1 MARVK
6 TIQLEGEPQRELD
19 LADRVVLQAGDQ
31 PEVLIVQIAVGVAKL
46 RRVEDVERLST
57 ERGVHSF
64 GDGEIL
70 LHGEV
75 HGLVSRPMQ
84 KPTP

>member
-1 MARVK
+1 MARVHQ
-6 TIQLEGEPQRELD
+6 QLEGEAQRELD
-19 LADRVVLQAGDQ
+19 LSDRVVLQTGDQ
-31 PEVLIVQIAVGVAKL
+31 PEVLIVQIAVGVAEL
-46 RRVEDVERLST
+46 GRVEDVERLST

-64 GDGEIL
+64 RDGEIL

-84 KPTP
+84 KPAS